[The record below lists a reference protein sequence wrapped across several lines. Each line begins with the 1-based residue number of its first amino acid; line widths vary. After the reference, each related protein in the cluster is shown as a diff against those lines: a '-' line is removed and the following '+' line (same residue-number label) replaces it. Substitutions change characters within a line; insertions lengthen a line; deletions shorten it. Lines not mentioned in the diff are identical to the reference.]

1 MNIKQLRIFVE
12 VCEQGSFT
20 RAANKLFMTQQ
31 AVSHSIVTL
40 ENSLNCTLFD
50 RNAGALLLTE
60 SGIFLRDNCQTLLR
74 EDDLLQ
80 YKMENYIAKGE
91 VIRVGYGFGMLRNLP
106 LNFFVNFQKKFP
118 RYSIHGT
125 EMLNLT
131 CEMGVD
137 SKELDVA
144 FTIGPVDES
153 RFTSIT
159 LYRDNLVAIMEKDHP
174 LAQKSMLNIADLKGT
189 GLICNSGKNRN
200 SLITCCNAVGFT
212 PNIIHCCTDLIS
224 QCYLCQHSPY
234 VVITVDQMLDQMFL
248 QYPSLRKVSFDDS
261 IYHWEMCLITKK
273 GQKLS
278 KATSAFISYVI
289 ENHLGE

>member
-153 RFTSIT
+153 RFSC
-159 LYRDNLVAIMEKDHP
+159 
-174 LAQKSMLNIADLKGT
+174 
-189 GLICNSGKNRN
+189 CNSEDKYG
-200 SLITCCNAVGFT
+200 T
-212 PNIIHCCTDLIS
+212 PWYQFSFILSCPRFCTD
-224 QCYLCQHSPY
+224 C
-234 VVITVDQMLDQMFL
+234 
-248 QYPSLRKVSFDDS
+248 R
-261 IYHWEMCLITKK
+261 
-273 GQKLS
+273 
-278 KATSAFISYVI
+278 SAFSA
-289 ENHLGE
+289 HRSSSAG

>member
-12 VCEQGSFT
+12 VCDQGSFT
-20 RAANKLFMTQQ
+20 KAANKLYMTQQ

-50 RNAGALLLTE
+50 RNAGTLLLTE
-60 SGIFLRDNCQTLLR
+60 SGNFLRENCCAILR

-80 YKMENYIAKGE
+80 YKMENYVAKGE
-91 VIRVGYGFGMLRNLP
+91 VIRVGYGFGMLRNMP
-106 LNFFVNFQKKFP
+106 LDFFANFQNKFP

-131 CEMGVD
+131 CERFVE

-153 RFTSIT
+153 RFSSIT
-159 LYRDNLVAIMEKDHP
+159 LYRDNFVAIMEESHP
-174 LAQKSMLNIADLKGT
+174 LAKKSMLNITDLKEQ

-200 SLITCCNAVGFT
+200 TLVDYCNRAGFT

-224 QCYLCQHSPY
+224 QCYLCQNSPY
-234 VVITVDQMLDQMFL
+234 VIVTVDQLLDQMFT
-248 QYPSLRKVSFDDS
+248 QYPTLCKVGFDDS
-261 IYHWEMCLITKK
+261 IYQWEMCLITKK
-273 GQKLS
+273 GQSLS

-289 ENHLGE
+289 ENHLEK